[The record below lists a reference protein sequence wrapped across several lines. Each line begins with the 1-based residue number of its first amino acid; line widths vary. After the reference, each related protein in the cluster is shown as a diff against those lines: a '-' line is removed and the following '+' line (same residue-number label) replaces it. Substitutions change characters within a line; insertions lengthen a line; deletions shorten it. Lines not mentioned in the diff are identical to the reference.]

1 MVALSIIIP
10 VLNESSL
17 IQSTLEPL
25 LLTPSVEVIVVDGGS
40 IDNTLERAQAAG
52 AKVLTAAQAGRA
64 HQMNEGAAI
73 AQGELLLFLHADTQ
87 LPRDY
92 LSQVQS
98 LLALPLVVTGAFS
111 LKIDAPGLAYR
122 LLEKGINLR
131 SRLFSLPY
139 GDQAIFLRAERFKAI
154 GGYKPLPIMED
165 YAFIQQLKR
174 QGKIAIAS
182 SSVLTSS
189 RRWQKLGIART
200 TLTNQLII
208 LAYFFRIS
216 PDSLARWYRQN

>member
-10 VLNESSL
+10 VLNESTL

-40 IDNTLERAQAAG
+40 ADNTVKLAQAAG
-52 AKVLTAAQAGRA
+52 AKVLIASQAGRA
-64 HQMNEGAAI
+64 HQMNEGASI
-73 AQGELLLFLHADTQ
+73 ALGELLLFLHADTQ

-92 LSQVQS
+92 LFQVQF
-98 LLALPLVVTGAFS
+98 LLALPLVVAGAFS

-122 LLEKGINLR
+122 LLEWGVNLR

-139 GDQAIFLRAERFKAI
+139 GDQAIFLRAERFKTL
-154 GGYKPLPIMED
+154 GGYKNLPIMED
-165 YAFIQQLKR
+165 YALIQQLKR
-174 QGKIAIAS
+174 QGKIAIAP

-200 TLTNQLII
+200 TLINQLII

-216 PDSLARWYRQN
+216 PDSLARWYRKC

>member
-10 VLNESSL
+10 VLNESAL

-25 LLTPSVEVIVVDGGS
+25 LLTSSVEVVVVDGGS
-40 IDNTLERAQAAG
+40 TDNTVERAQAAG
-52 AKVLTAAQAGRA
+52 AKVLLASQAGRA

-87 LPRDY
+87 LPQDY
-92 LSQVQS
+92 LFQVQF
-98 LLALPLVVTGAFS
+98 LLALPLVVAGAFS

-122 LLEKGINLR
+122 LLERGINLR

-139 GDQAIFLRAERFKAI
+139 GDQAIFLRAERFKAV
-154 GGYKPLPIMED
+154 GGYNNLPIMED
-165 YAFIQQLKR
+165 YAFMQQLKR

-208 LAYFFRIS
+208 LGYFFRVS
-216 PDSLARWYRQN
+216 PDSLAHWYRKN

>member
-10 VLNESSL
+10 VLNESAL

-25 LLTPSVEVIVVDGGS
+25 LLTSSVEVVVVDGGS
-40 IDNTLERAQAAG
+40 TDNTVERAQAAG
-52 AKVLTAAQAGRA
+52 AKVLLASQAGRA

-87 LPRDY
+87 LPQDY
-92 LSQVQS
+92 LFQVQF
-98 LLALPLVVTGAFS
+98 LLALPLVVAGAFS

-122 LLEKGINLR
+122 LLERGINLR

-139 GDQAIFLRAERFKAI
+139 GDQAIFLRAERFKAV
-154 GGYKPLPIMED
+154 GGYKNLPIMED
-165 YAFIQQLKR
+165 YAFMQQLKR

-208 LAYFFRIS
+208 LGYFFRVS
-216 PDSLARWYRQN
+216 PDSLAHWYRKN